1 MVNEIAYWHRIKYMS
16 IGCTYINSSA
26 IIHNMKTIKLT
37 LPYPPTVNHYWGQV
51 GSKKFLGKK
60 GKEFREAV
68 FLCAYNAR
76 KVALNERLH
85 MEVYLYPPD
94 NRKRDVDNILKP
106 LLDALEHANV
116 YENDSQIDKLCVT
129 RMDVTK
135 GGSCEVVIS
144 QLEVVHG

>member
-1 MVNEIAYWHRIKYMS
+1 MS

-26 IIHNMKTIKLT
+26 IIHHMKTIKLT
-37 LPYPPTVNHYWGQV
+37 LPYPPTVNHYWGQL

-68 FLCAYNAR
+68 FLCSLNAR
-76 KVALNERLH
+76 KGALNERLH

-94 NRKRDVDNILKP
+94 NRKRDVDNVLKP
-106 LLDALEHANV
+106 LLDALEHAGV
-116 YENDSQIDKLCVT
+116 YENDSQIDKLCIT

-135 GGSCEVVIS
+135 GGVCDVVIS
-144 QLEVVHG
+144 QLGDVPD

>member
-1 MVNEIAYWHRIKYMS
+1 MEPL
-16 IGCTYINSSA
+16 
-26 IIHNMKTIKLT
+26 KLK
-37 LPYPPTVNHYWGQV
+37 LPYPPTVNHYWGQL

-68 FLCAYNAR
+68 FLCCLNAR
-76 KVALNERLH
+76 KGTLNARLK

-94 NRKRDVDNILKP
+94 NRKRDIDNVLKP

-129 RMDVTK
+129 RRETIP
-135 GGSCEVVIS
+135 GGSCHVEITAIDS
-144 QLEVVHG
+144 

>member
-26 IIHNMKTIKLT
+26 IIHDMKTIKLT

-60 GKEFREAV
+60 GKEFRKAV
-68 FLCAYNAR
+68 FLCAYNER
-76 KVALNERLH
+76 KGALNERLH

>member
-1 MVNEIAYWHRIKYMS
+1 MSQIK
-16 IGCTYINSSA
+16 I
-26 IIHNMKTIKLT
+26 T
-37 LPYPPTVNHYWGQV
+37 LPYPPSVNHYWGQV

-68 FLCAYNAR
+68 IIAVYNAR
-76 KVALNERLH
+76 QGALNGRLH

-106 LLDALEHANV
+106 LLDALEHASV

-129 RMDVTK
+129 RMEVAKD
-135 GGSCEVVIS
+135 GYCEVTIS
-144 QLEVVHG
+144 EITQA